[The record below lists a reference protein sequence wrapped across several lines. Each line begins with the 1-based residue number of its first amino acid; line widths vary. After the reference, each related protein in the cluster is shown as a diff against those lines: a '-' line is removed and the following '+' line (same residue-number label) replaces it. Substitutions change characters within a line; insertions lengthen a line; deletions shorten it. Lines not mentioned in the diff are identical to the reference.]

1 MELYVHTKGRELVL
15 QQVDPTAKVATIA
28 SSGGQESSEVWLQ
41 DGDEPL
47 DPDLTIEQAGIGN
60 RAHVHVSTCKRVEV
74 TVRFLES
81 DKSHSFPPGATVAA
95 ALAWA
100 TGSKG
105 FDLPDRERV
114 KHLLAACDA
123 NEPADKNRHVGSFA
137 TDACTAC
144 FDLVPKERFEG

>member
-1 MELYVHTKGRELVL
+1 MELYVHTQGLKLALQELE
-15 QQVDPTAKVATIA
+15 PTAKVASIA
-28 SSGGQESSEVWLQ
+28 STSGQEGSDVWLQ
-41 DGDEPL
+41 DAEEPL

-60 RAHVHVSTCKRVEV
+60 RGHVHVSTCKRIEV
-74 TVRFLES
+74 TVRFLET
-81 DKSHSFPPGATVAA
+81 DKSHAFPPGATVAA
-95 ALAWA
+95 VLAWA
-100 TGSKG
+100 TGPLG

-123 NEPADKNRHVGSFA
+123 NEPADKNRHVGSYA